1 VTGLL
6 ADRYRVVAPLE
17 PVGGVPRDLCVDTA
31 TDARVEAA
39 RYAAGGPVPPAFEL
53 LARRYQACRHPCL
66 APVLD
71 VLVPIRGEGSP
82 LTIEGHADGPRL
94 GEAMHLPRPAGLL
107 ATADI
112 ADGVATLHAAGLVH
126 GALAPEAVALDPVG
140 RPLVVGAG
148 SRTLQAA
155 ALGAPEPPLTT
166 DDDVRAIGRL
176 LYAIVCGRPA
186 DPVPLAP
193 ATVVPGLDPA
203 LNGLILALLSDDP
216 LRPPPPAAA
225 VALRLRDLAG
235 VGTRAML
242 PPGPPGPPALYPAY
256 ALAGPPNRIHRR
268 GYSDAGLI
276 TGAIALL
283 VAGILAAYAFARL
296 DDDADAETVTSTA
309 VRIVPRV
316 VTVPAEGGLT
326 DTGFETGLTDTTLTD
341 LTDTNGIFTVPTDE
355 LTDTGPV
362 TLTDTVTQTDPFVIP
377 SIITVT
383 EPVEP
388 VTVTVT
394 ESETQTEVT
403 TDDFTDTEFTDTEF
417 TDTAFSDTSDTD

>member
-31 TDARVEAA
+31 TDARVELA
-39 RYAAGGPVPPAFEL
+39 RYAAGGTVPPAFEL

-71 VLVPIRGEGSP
+71 VLVPTRGEGSP
-82 LTIEGHADGPRL
+82 LTVEGHADGPRL
-94 GEAMHLPRPAGLL
+94 GDALGMPRPAGLL
-107 ATADI
+107 AMADV
-112 ADGVATLHAAGLVH
+112 ADALATLHAGGLVH
-126 GALAPEAVALDPVG
+126 GALGPEAVAIDPVG
-140 RPLVVGAG
+140 RPFVVGAG

-155 ALGAPEPPLTT
+155 VLGSPEPPLTT
-166 DDDVRAIGRL
+166 DDDVRALGRL

-186 DPVPLAP
+186 DPVPIAP
-193 ATVVPGLDPA
+193 ATMVTGLDPA

-235 VGTRAML
+235 VGARAVL

-256 ALAGPPNRIHRR
+256 ALAEPPNRIHRR

-276 TGAIALL
+276 SGALALL
-283 VAGILAAYAFARL
+283 VLGILAAYAFARL
-296 DDDADAETVTSTA
+296 DDDAGAETVTSTA

-341 LTDTNGIFTVPTDE
+341 LTDTNGILTVPTDE

-383 EPVEP
+383 EPEQP
-388 VTVTVT
+388 VTVTITEAETHTEVETTGVT
-394 ESETQTEVT
+394 ETE
-403 TDDFTDTEFTDTEF
+403 FTDTEFTDTEF
-417 TDTAFSDTSDTD
+417 TDTTG